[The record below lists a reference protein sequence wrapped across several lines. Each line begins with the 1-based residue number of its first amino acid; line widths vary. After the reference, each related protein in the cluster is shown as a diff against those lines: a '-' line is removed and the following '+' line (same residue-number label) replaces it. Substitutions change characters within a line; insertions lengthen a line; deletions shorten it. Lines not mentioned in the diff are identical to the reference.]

1 ILFLWCYDLNTT
13 TDRKKPTSN
22 CAYFVLEVGEA
33 ENIKLEITNRDL
45 PTKKGLLTKRRTK
58 FMRQEF
64 TLPQFP
70 SSTFEIETSIWTGK
84 SKLWKDGELYERS
97 SDQGKPFLI
106 PTESG
111 ELYRIYPKSSFPD
124 LIPSLEIN
132 GIKHTIVEK
141 LPWPQYALAL
151 LPMILIFIGGG
162 LGGAIGAVSTIY
174 NLQIFRTKDSDIIK
188 YLNVVAVSILAYIA
202 YLVTAYLFFTLIN

>member
-1 ILFLWCYDLNTT
+1 KQKTVYVFSSRRRHT
-13 TDRKKPTSN
+13 RFS
-22 CAYFVLEVGEA
+22 
-33 ENIKLEITNRDL
+33 RD
-45 PTKKGLLTKRRTK
+45 
-58 FMRQEF
+58 
-64 TLPQFP
+64 
-70 SSTFEIETSIWTGK
+70 W
-84 SKLWKDGELYERS
+84 S
-97 SDQGKPFLI
+97 SDVCSSDL
-106 PTESG
+106 
-111 ELYRIYPKSSFPD
+111 YPKSSFPD